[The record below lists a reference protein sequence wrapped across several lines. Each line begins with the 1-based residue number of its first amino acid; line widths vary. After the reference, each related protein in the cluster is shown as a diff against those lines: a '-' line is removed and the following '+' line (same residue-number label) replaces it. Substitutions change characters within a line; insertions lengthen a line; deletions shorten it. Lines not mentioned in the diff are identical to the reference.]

1 MPRGTQMINGVE
13 YVFETKAKWN
23 PDKKYGTHSR
33 RYIGK
38 MVDGVFVPNKR
49 YQLEKELKEVK
60 KPGPVPTRRSER
72 LFCGATMLLD
82 SIGEKL
88 GIREDLEKC
97 FPQDYKKIL
106 SLAYFLLLEDHSPL
120 SRFPRWAMLHR
131 HPYGK
136 IISSP
141 RSSELFAA
149 LDEDSQQRFFHLQMQ
164 RRMEHEYLAYDITS
178 ISSYSELI
186 RFVKYGK
193 NKEHDALPQINLA
206 LLYGESSRLPVYYR
220 SLPGNISDVTTV
232 KRLID
237 ELGYLSIEKVKIILD
252 RGFYSEDNINGLLS
266 HHYKFLISV
275 KTSLRLVQTMLDE
288 VRESLPT
295 RQYYNSNFRLYCTS
309 RTIAW
314 PYEERKA
321 RLGEVES
328 GTRRMYLHLY
338 YDDERAMEERTA
350 FNILLDSLEAELKE
364 GIRNPEHETLYQKY
378 YEVTQTPV
386 RGVTLNPKQEAID
399 KVERNYGYFGLLSN
413 DIKNPL
419 EALRIYRTKDLV
431 EKAIANLKERLS
443 ARREGV
449 SSESNLSGK
458 LFVQFIALMYLSSID
473 KVMDD
478 QGLYKS
484 YTLTQLLDELDV
496 IECYSYPGHTEKIG
510 EMTKK
515 QKELYEV
522 FGVPLLA

>member
-1 MPRGTQMINGVE
+1 
-13 YVFETKAKWN
+13 
-23 PDKKYGTHSR
+23 
-33 RYIGK
+33 
-38 MVDGVFVPNKR
+38 
-49 YQLEKELKEVK
+49 
-60 KPGPVPTRRSER
+60 
-72 LFCGATMLLD
+72 
-82 SIGEKL
+82 
-88 GIREDLEKC
+88 
-97 FPQDYKKIL
+97 
-106 SLAYFLLLEDHSPL
+106 
-120 SRFPRWAMLHR
+120 MLHR

-237 ELGYLSIEKVKIILD
+237 ELGYLSIEKLKIILD

-386 RGVTLNPKQEAID
+386 RGVTLNSKQKAID

-413 DIKNPL
+413 DIKDPL

-431 EKAIANLKERLS
+431 EKAIA
-443 ARREGV
+443 
-449 SSESNLSGK
+449 
-458 LFVQFIALMYLSSID
+458 
-473 KVMDD
+473 
-478 QGLYKS
+478 
-484 YTLTQLLDELDV
+484 
-496 IECYSYPGHTEKIG
+496 
-510 EMTKK
+510 
-515 QKELYEV
+515 
-522 FGVPLLA
+522 